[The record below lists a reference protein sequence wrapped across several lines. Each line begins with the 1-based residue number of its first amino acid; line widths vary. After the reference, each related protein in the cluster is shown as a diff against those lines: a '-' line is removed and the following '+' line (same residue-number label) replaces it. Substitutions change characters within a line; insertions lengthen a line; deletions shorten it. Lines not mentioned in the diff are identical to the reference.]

1 MIQTAEIKK
10 KSKGCTITITAPR
23 FANFLAIQAQIMLK
37 AQSRRH
43 DKSRTRNKAKNWQK
57 DV

>member
-10 KSKGCTITITAPR
+10 KSKGCTIVTTAPK
-23 FANFLAIQAQIMLK
+23 FANFLSVQAQIMLK

-43 DKSRTRNKAKNWQK
+43 DKSNTRNKAKNWRK
-57 DV
+57 DD